1 MFCYYLFI
9 LADLV
14 KKTIRCA
21 PIAVRAPQWYA
32 KAQRQHNVKPL
43 SVAAPDA
50 LHWIFSQNFFLTNF
64 KSLYI
69 IINGNYQ
76 R

>member
-14 KKTIRCA
+14 EKTIRYA

-32 KAQRQHNVKPL
+32 KAQRQHSVKPL
-43 SVAAPDA
+43 SVAAPNA
-50 LHWIFSQNFFLTNF
+50 LHWIFSQNF
-64 KSLYI
+64 S
-69 IINGNYQ
+69 
-76 R
+76 